1 MASLSKEAK
10 PLTRVKYRVES
21 LREVTMQIRC
31 FRCNWSYAIKKEEIA
46 FALEALEESDG
57 THYDARCPRCRRNT
71 PISLEQL
78 RRVAPRDVIVEQ
90 GKEETEEEAEESSE
104 T

>member
-1 MASLSKEAK
+1 
-10 PLTRVKYRVES
+10 
-21 LREVTMQIRC
+21 MQIRC
-31 FRCNWSYAIKKEEIA
+31 FRCNWSFAIKKEEIA

-78 RRVAPRDVIVEQ
+78 QRVAPRDVVVVD
-90 GKEETEEEAEESSE
+90 EEEAEESSE

>member
-1 MASLSKEAK
+1 
-10 PLTRVKYRVES
+10 
-21 LREVTMQIRC
+21 MQIRC

-46 FALEALEESDG
+46 FALQALEESEG

-78 RRVAPRDVIVEQ
+78 QRAAPRDFVALEEEEP
-90 GKEETEEEAEESSE
+90 EETSE